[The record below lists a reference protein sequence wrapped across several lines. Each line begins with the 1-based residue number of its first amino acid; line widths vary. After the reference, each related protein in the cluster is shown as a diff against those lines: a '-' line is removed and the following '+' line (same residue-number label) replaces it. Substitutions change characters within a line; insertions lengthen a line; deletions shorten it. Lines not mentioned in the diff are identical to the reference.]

1 MQKNIG
7 KKIKQLLAKL
17 SNCIAVTMF
26 PNLNSKKAGLRGP
39 TGEALGGGWPR
50 RHGLEQEGFDFT
62 LGPRPVRYRTLYQ
75 LQYKLLATEITR
87 VVQH

>member
-39 TGEALGGGWPR
+39 TGEALGGG
-50 RHGLEQEGFDFT
+50 
-62 LGPRPVRYRTLYQ
+62 
-75 LQYKLLATEITR
+75 
-87 VVQH
+87 